1 MNLQLKDFE
10 GPLDLLLHLVR
21 VNQMN
26 IYEVNIKEIIEQ
38 YLEFINSIDKY
49 NIDSS
54 SEYLVMASELLHLKS
69 RMLINSDLITEN
81 EDDTEYEINTEEDL
95 RAKLIEYEK
104 YKSVC
109 EDFKELESNRQE
121 YFTKVPES
129 LNEYVD
135 DKKVLNSDVDIED
148 LINAF
153 LEMQKRLFYAKPV
166 TTKITRKELSVKE
179 RISEIREVLN
189 KKGKIEFAELFDFF
203 TKENIIVTFLSILDM
218 SKNNEI
224 NLTQEKNF
232 SNIYIEKK

>member
-21 VNQMN
+21 VNLMN

-135 DKKVLNSDVDIED
+135 DNKVLNSDVDIED

>member
-95 RAKLIEYEK
+95 RAKVIEYEK

-135 DKKVLNSDVDIED
+135 DNKVLNSDVDIED

>member
-109 EDFKELESNRQE
+109 EDFKELESKRQE

-135 DKKVLNSDVDIED
+135 DNKVLNSDVDIED

-189 KKGKIEFAELFDFF
+189 KKGKIDFAELFDFF